1 MAAIVSDCLPERGRA
16 VKRFTLPSTRP
27 HRSARAQASR
37 EQELARFQERL
48 KALERE
54 CQLFRT
60 YDGWQDES
68 HRARA
73 LGLLRELSAL
83 ERLYSGEWSPR
94 LQLAF
99 VQQNLLLRYQ
109 TFKRTYR
116 QFWELLTGQ

>member
-1 MAAIVSDCLPERGRA
+1 MYPP
-16 VKRFTLPSTRP
+16 TPP
-27 HRSARAQASR
+27 HRSVRTQESWA
-37 EQELARFQERL
+37 QELTRFQERL

-60 YDGWQDES
+60 YSGWQDES

-73 LGLLRELSAL
+73 RGLLRELSAL
-83 ERLYSGEWSPR
+83 ERLCSGEGSRR

-116 QFWELLTGQ
+116 QFWELLTGP